1 MLTACKQ
8 TLIST
13 SKAAAGVVGRHQRG
27 ESEVVSTIAATR
39 TIPVVDPMQREAT
52 RATLRSRLFTRR
64 RRQATTVIS
73 RCWAH
78 LSEQGFGAIQRLFL
92 SAFDY
97 VLACVGQRG
106 SRSRQTG
113 DMVYRMGMAMA
124 GRRPWIAH
132 GSIWDR
138 RDGKTGTSSLC
149 TTYLLSGGPGEP
161 LGGSVRPR
169 GRSLRP
175 PRAWTAPTADAC
187 ISPGREK
194 G

>member
-1 MLTACKQ
+1 MLTASKQ
-8 TLIST
+8 TPFLT

-113 DMVYRMGMAMA
+113 DMVYRMGMAME
-124 GRRPWIAH
+124 GCRPWIGH

-138 RDGKTGTSSLC
+138 RCCFWDSC
-149 TTYLLSGGPGEP
+149 P
-161 LGGSVRPR
+161 LR
-169 GRSLRP
+169 
-175 PRAWTAPTADAC
+175 D
-187 ISPGREK
+187 I
-194 G
+194 

>member
-1 MLTACKQ
+1 MTVREKD
-8 TLIST
+8 LIST
-13 SKAAAGVVGRHQRG
+13 SKAAPVAVGRPRGG
-27 ESEVVSTIAATR
+27 ESEVVSTIAATQ

-64 RRQATTVIS
+64 RRQATPMIS

-124 GRRPWIAH
+124 GCRPWIGH
-132 GSIWDR
+132 GSIW
-138 RDGKTGTSSLC
+138 TSN
-149 TTYLLSGGPGEP
+149 
-161 LGGSVRPR
+161 
-169 GRSLRP
+169 
-175 PRAWTAPTADAC
+175 
-187 ISPGREK
+187 
-194 G
+194 